1 MATRTAHSCAQRGAT
16 EALARDELDGAAREQ
31 AELHFERCEACRSL
45 FRQQT
50 GQRFPRIRNYTIV
63 AELGHGGFGV
73 VYKALHHSKERW
85 EALKLLFGRTA
96 QRTAY
101 FENEVRL
108 VAKLRHP
115 NIATLYEANLHG
127 LPLYYAMEFVQ
138 GQHLDDYFRSH
149 EVSLEQRI
157 ELVKTVAAAV
167 GYAHREGVIHRD
179 LKPQNILIDPQG
191 QPRIVD
197 FGIAKRLVVE
207 AGRHEPSDAVPHSP
221 ESVVGTYGYIS
232 PEQLSGQSV
241 DSRADVYGLGALLF
255 HVITG
260 QPARFAPQVERLR
273 EVLHERQVSRAADL
287 AAIIACCVRPVPEQR
302 YPTCEA
308 LVADLDHYLA
318 GRPILARDD
327 TTAGYRAARVSALV
341 LRNHPLP
348 VQAVAVLLV
357 AYLIVHIF
365 WYQGAHWLSRG
376 SGGGD
381 AVLVAFLPSTLEALA
396 AGQIGADLPGI
407 DPSDSKSYRLLY
419 GRLMEKLAEA
429 APTVVAW
436 DYFFKDCRHEFD
448 EGFLRGVRALKAPVV
463 VGHQNPDLNA
473 EPILCPQIRAAVHGW
488 GNLFGTRPGD
498 LEADVFIP
506 LAVRRGPNPPAASL
520 ALAAAGT
527 ARHPDC
533 DVEIHVVR
541 DRLNLY
547 YRKRKVAGGS
557 RWPYPPD
564 RVPIVQREVALAHPP
579 ELEAQDECY
588 FGHFRI
594 DPLPNWAKAPIPFE
608 RVLTASPGE
617 LRQWFNGRAVLVG
630 QMLPPQDQHR
640 LAGGQAVFGC
650 QAQAVVLDDLLS
662 GTQFCRLSRAELFP
676 LVGAACVLA
685 ALLANLVPIRGARPI
700 RVASLAVAAIFCLA
714 VAAAL
719 VATQVAE
726 TSWSIRGAAAACGAV
741 AAAAVALLI
750 NLLHQRQLHLA
761 PGLIWAAESTGA
773 STTVTYQR
781 AQDPGEG
788 GEHQ

>member
-1 MATRTAHSCAQRGAT
+1 MATRTAHSCAQREAT
-16 EALARDELDGAAREQ
+16 EALARDELDGAARDQ
-31 AELHFERCEACRSL
+31 AEQHLESCETCRSQ
-45 FRQQT
+45 FRQQSAH
-50 GQRFPRIRNYTIV
+50 RFPRIRNYTIV
-63 AELGHGGFGV
+63 AELGRGGFGV

-85 EALKLLFGRTA
+85 EALKLLFGQSA
-96 QRTAY
+96 KRTAY

-108 VAKLRHP
+108 VARLRHP
-115 NIATLYEANLHG
+115 NIATVYEANLHG

-207 AGRHEPSDAVPHSP
+207 AGRNEQGDPVRYSP
-221 ESVVGTYGYIS
+221 EGVVGTYGYVS
-232 PEQLSGQSV
+232 PEQLAGQDV
-241 DSRADVYGLGALLF
+241 DSRADIYGLGALLF

-287 AAIIACCVRPVPEQR
+287 AAIIACCVRPVPELR

-308 LVADLDHYLA
+308 LVADLDNYLA
-318 GRPILARDD
+318 GRPILARRD
-327 TTAGYRAARVSALV
+327 TTAGYRAARVTALV
-341 LRNHPLP
+341 LRNHPVP
-348 VQAVAVLLV
+348 VQALAVLLV

-376 SGGGD
+376 GGGGD
-381 AVLVAFLPSTLEALA
+381 VALVAFLPSTREAIA
-396 AGQIGADLPGI
+396 EGQVGADLPGL
-407 DPSDSKSYRLLY
+407 DRAEAKSYRLLY
-419 GRLMEKLAEA
+419 GRLMERLAEA

-436 DYFFKDCRHEFD
+436 DYFFKDCRPEFD

-473 EPILCPQIRAAVHGW
+473 EPVLCPEIRAAVHGW

-506 LAVRRGPNPPAASL
+506 LAVRRGPNPPTPSL
-520 ALAAAGT
+520 ALAAAGA

-533 DVEIHVVR
+533 GIEIRVVR
-541 DRLNLY
+541 DRLNLH
-547 YRKRKVAGGS
+547 YRKRQVAGEY
-557 RWPYPPD
+557 RWPYTPD
-564 RVPIVQREVALAHPP
+564 RVPFVQSEVAAAQPA
-579 ELEAQDECY
+579 ELDAQDECF

-594 DPLPNWAKAPIPFE
+594 EPLPAWVKSPIPFE
-608 RVLTASPGE
+608 RVLSASPAE
-617 LRQWFNGRAVLVG
+617 LRRWFDGRAVLVG
-630 QMLPPQDQHR
+630 QMVPPQDQHK
-640 LAGGQAVFGC
+640 LSGGQSVFGC
-650 QAQAVVLDDLLS
+650 QVQAVALDDLLS
-662 GTQFCRLSRAELFP
+662 GTQFYRLSRAELF
-676 LVGAACVLA
+676 LLAGAACIVA

-700 RVASLAVAAIFCLA
+700 RAASLGAVVVFCGAL
-714 VAAAL
+714 AAAL
-719 VATQVAE
+719 IATQVAE
-726 TSWSIRGAAAACGAV
+726 SAWSVRVAAATCGAA
-741 AAAAVALLI
+741 AAAAVAVLI

-761 PGLIWAAESTGA
+761 PGLIWSADSTGA
-773 STTVTYQR
+773 STTLTDR
-781 AQDPGEG
+781 GA
-788 GEHQ
+788 